1 MSGPARLAARLP
13 DGDGNGLAA
22 IAHQL
27 VDEPTDIRV
36 VIALID
42 TMKISANVDDG
53 SHTATVRIRRIE
65 VITDHTDQAQL
76 RRLLMREFERR
87 TGQTTLPLD
96 LENDIHD
103 AFNDT
108 DDKEPPA

>member
-42 TMKISANVDDG
+42 TMKITANVDDG

-65 VITDHTDQAQL
+65 VITDRTDQAHL

-87 TGQTTLPLD
+87 TGKTTLPLD
-96 LENDIHD
+96 LENAIHV
-103 AFNDT
+103 AFTDT